1 MKKSIFGTLLQLES
15 VFLILT
21 ASVSFLYNE
30 KDWWVFMLCATL
42 SFVIGAITISIGKWK
57 ARHNNEDQGKYF
69 SRADSFLVVTLTW
82 VLFSIIGMIPYIV
95 LENMS
100 VTDAMFEAM
109 SGFTTTG
116 ASVISDVDGLSNGL
130 KFWRCITQWMGGLGI
145 VVFTFALVPTG
156 EMRNNNIFSAEATGI
171 SLDKFSPKIGTTA
184 RRLLLIYLVLT
195 GICATLYYIGPMNAF
210 DSICH
215 AFTTTAT
222 GGFSTRTAS
231 IAYYNSAYIEYV
243 ASIFMLLSSLNF
255 GMFYYA
261 IIRRW
266 DIISNNEEMNTF
278 IRIVLVAV
286 VVFMLLFNFASHVP
300 ESLCKLPI
308 GIEEQFRSALF
319 HVATIIS
326 STGYAATKFDYV
338 AWGDAYLMPTL
349 ILMIIGSCAGSTAG
363 GIKVVRF
370 IVVLK
375 AIRNEFIKQ
384 LHPRAVLVINL
395 GGRVMENERVKRT
408 LCFIIIYIMMI
419 MLSISIMTIL
429 GMDSVTAFG
438 SSISALSNIG
448 PGTGLTG
455 PASNYAEIHPAIKW
469 LISFYMLVGRLEI
482 YTVLFLLMP
491 SFYKK

>member
-100 VTDAMFEAM
+100 VTDAMFETM

-130 KFWRCITQWMGGLGI
+130 KFWRCITQWKGGLGI

-266 DIISNNEEMNTF
+266 EIIRNNEEMNAF

-375 AIRNEFIKQ
+375 SIRNEFIKQ

>member
-15 VFLILT
+15 VFLIIT
-21 ASVSFLYNE
+21 AAVSFFYNE
-30 KDWWVFMLCATL
+30 KDWWVFLSCAAM

-57 ARHNNEDQGKYF
+57 SRHNNEEQVKYF
-69 SRADSFLVVTLTW
+69 SRADSFMVVTLTW
-82 VLFSIIGMIPYIV
+82 VLFSLIGMVPYIM
-95 LENMS
+95 LENMP
-100 VTDAMFEAM
+100 VADAMFEAI

-116 ASVISDVDGLSNGL
+116 ASVISDVDGLSHGL

-156 EMRNNNIFSAEATGI
+156 EMRNNKIFSAETTGI
-171 SLDKFSPKIGTTA
+171 TLDKFSPKIATTA
-184 RRLLLIYLVLT
+184 RRLMQIYIILT
-195 GICATLYYIGPMNAF
+195 VICAILYYIGPMNAF
-210 DSICH
+210 DAICH
-215 AFTTTAT
+215 SFTTTAT
-222 GGFSTRTAS
+222 GGFSTHTAS
-231 IAYYNSAYIEYV
+231 IAHYNSPYIEYV
-243 ASIFMLLSSLNF
+243 ASVFMFLSSLNF

-266 DIISNNEEMNTF
+266 DIIRSNEELNTF
-278 IRIVLVAV
+278 VKIVMTAV
-286 VVFMLLFNFASHVP
+286 VAFVVLFNFASHAP
-300 ESLCKLPI
+300 EAIQTLPY
-308 GIEEQFRSALF
+308 GLEEQFRTALF
-319 HVATIIS
+319 HVTSIIS

-338 AWGDAYLMPTL
+338 AWGDVYLMPTL

-384 LHPRAVLVINL
+384 LHPRAVLMVNL
-395 GGRVMENERVKRT
+395 GGRVLENERVRRT
-408 LCFIIIYIMMI
+408 LCFIIIYIIMI
-419 MLSISIMTIL
+419 MISISIMTFL

-448 PGTGLTG
+448 PGTGVTG
-455 PASNYAEIHPAIKW
+455 PASNYSEIHTAIKW
-469 LISFYMLVGRLEI
+469 LMSFYMLVGRLEI
-482 YTVLFLLMP
+482 YTVLFLFMP